1 MSVPESEFHSEPFI
15 IKERKGKNRPSPG
28 AIIKHTLLFVATFIC
43 VTFAGIMWVGQ
54 SANVDSYWQMWPEGA
69 LFACLL
75 LAFLGTHEFGHY
87 FAAVYHK
94 VKVSLPYFIPVPI
107 GIGTLGAVIRI
118 EEQIRDTKKLFDIGI
133 SGPIA
138 GFVVSLVILLYGFST
153 LPGPEFIENFAGH
166 DEIITHIDQTG
177 TFPDSPPPSEYEGA
191 NILLGNTILYS
202 FLASFF
208 DNVPPM
214 FEMYHYPFL
223 FAGWLGLFFTA
234 LNLTP
239 VGQLDGGHILYSLI
253 GYEKHKK
260 VARLVY
266 GGILTLAGIEM
277 IPFLFMNINEW
288 MPGYGY
294 SSLLIWS
301 LIVFFLLGKA
311 FHRELIWIIPALVL
325 SVGVAFIYLF
335 ISSGF
340 TQTGSLIWV
349 FWSFFI
355 AYFVKI
361 EHPPVLLEQPLS
373 PARRRLGWISMAV
386 FILCI
391 SPNPIYFAN

>member
-1 MSVPESEFHSEPFI
+1 MPNSESDFHLEPFI
-15 IKERKGKNRPSPG
+15 IKEVTGKNKPSPR
-28 AIIKHTLLFVATFIC
+28 AIAKHSFLFILTFIC

-54 SANVDSYWQMWPEGA
+54 SANAESYWQMWPEGA

-94 VKVSLPYFIPVPI
+94 VKVSLPYFIPIPI

-138 GFVVSLVILLYGFST
+138 GFIVSLLILLYGFAT

-166 DEIITHIDQTG
+166 DEVISYIEKNG
-177 TFPDSPPPSEYEGA
+177 TFPDSPPAVEAEAA
-191 NILLGNTILYS
+191 NILLGNTILYA
-202 FLASFF
+202 FLAGFF

-260 VARLVY
+260 VARLAY
-266 GGILTLAGIEM
+266 GGILTLASIEM
-277 IPFLFMNINEW
+277 IPFLFMNISEW
-288 MPGYGY
+288 LPGYEY
-294 SSLLIWS
+294 SSLLLWS
-301 LIVFFLLGKA
+301 AIVFFLLGKA
-311 FHRELIWIIPALVL
+311 FHRELNWILPVLLL
-325 SVGVAFIYLF
+325 SVGLAFIYLYLT
-335 ISSGF
+335 SGF
-340 TQTGSLIWV
+340 TQAGSLIWV

-361 EHPPVLLEQPLS
+361 EHPPVLMEQPLS
-373 PARRRLGWISMAV
+373 PARRRLGWVSMVV

>member
-1 MSVPESEFHSEPFI
+1 VSLPESEFQSEPFI
-15 IKERKGKNRPSPG
+15 IKEKKGKNSPSTG

-54 SANVDSYWQMWPEGA
+54 SANVDSIWQMWPEGA
-69 LFACLL
+69 LFAGLL
-75 LAFLGTHEFGHY
+75 LAFLGIHEFGHY

-94 VKVSLPYFIPVPI
+94 VKVSLPYFIPVPL

-138 GFVVSLVILLYGFST
+138 GFVVSLIILLYGFST
-153 LPGPEFIENFAGH
+153 LPGPEFIENFDGH
-166 DEIITHIDQTG
+166 AEVITHINETG
-177 TFPDSPPPSEYEGA
+177 FFPENPPQAEFEGA

-202 FLASFF
+202 FLAGFF

-260 VARLVY
+260 VARLIY

-277 IPFLFMNINEW
+277 IPFLTININEW

-294 SSLLIWS
+294 SSLLIWT

-311 FHRELIWIIPALVL
+311 FHRELNWILPTLVL
-325 SVGVAFIYLF
+325 SVGLAFIYLF

-340 TQTGSLIWV
+340 TQAGSLIWV

-361 EHPPVLLEQPLS
+361 EHPPVLFEQPLS
-373 PARRRLGWISMAV
+373 PARRRMGWVSMAV